1 MKVSFPIMD
10 TGSNFSYLK
19 GNKKAL
25 LKFLTDLVHAAAAAQ
40 KLATIS
46 FIFELPD
53 EIAFRVDDGIDEEP
67 SYWDRMEI
75 DPENDLDVIKA
86 ARRVVAAKVLGV
98 PSV

>member
-1 MKVSFPIMD
+1 MKVSFPIME

-25 LKFLTDLVHAAAAAQ
+25 LEFLNNLVHAAAAAQ
-40 KLATIS
+40 KLATIN

-53 EIAFRVDDGIDEEP
+53 DVTFRVDDGIDEKP
-67 SYWDRMEI
+67 AYWEQMAI
-75 DPENDLDVIKA
+75 DPDLDLDVIKA
-86 ARRVVAAKVLGV
+86 ARRIVAAKVLGV